1 MDKTGES
8 PQAGT
13 ELELEL
19 ELELPSDG
27 VCTRTGM
34 AIMRD
39 HAGSRGGAV
48 KLGA

>member
-1 MDKTGES
+1 VDKTGES

-13 ELELEL
+13 ELEL